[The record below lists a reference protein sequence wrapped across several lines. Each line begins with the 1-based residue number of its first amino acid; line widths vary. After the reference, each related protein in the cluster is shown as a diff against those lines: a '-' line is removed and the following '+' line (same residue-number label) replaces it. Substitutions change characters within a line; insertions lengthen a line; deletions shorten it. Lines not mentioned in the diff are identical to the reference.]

1 MYTFLFLY
9 TFMLKQL
16 YSDFSLSALSAGFIA
31 VLVGFASA
39 MAIVF
44 QAAQAAGASQEMIE
58 SWVWAL
64 GWGMGLGCLA
74 FSLYYKR
81 PIIIVWSTPGAALL
95 ATSLTDISIEQAIG
109 VFVFVAV
116 LILITG
122 LSGLFDTLTKRLP
135 LPIAAAMLAGI
146 LVQFGLGIFTALQA
160 SPLLVAVMFSV
171 FIVAKRWLPRYAIML
186 VLLSGLALAYWQ
198 GSLLVEALNF
208 SLATPILVMPD
219 FTISHLIG
227 IGIPL
232 YIVTMTSQNIPGVA
246 ILKSSGYAAQPIS
259 PLLTGTGIINVV
271 LAPFGG
277 FTFNLAAITAAICT
291 SEEAHPDPN
300 KRYIAGV
307 SAGVFN
313 ILAGIGG
320 ATVVSLFAA
329 FPKPLIA
336 ALAGLALLSTIG
348 ASLMTATE
356 KPQYRDPAI
365 VTFLV
370 TASGVSFFDIASAF
384 WGLVLGL
391 LTHFVL
397 RQYKGR

>member
-1 MYTFLFLY
+1 MKS
-9 TFMLKQL
+9 FM
-16 YSDFSLSALSAGFIA
+16 SDLSLSAISAGFIA

-44 QAAQAAGASQEMIE
+44 QAAQAAGASQDMIE

-64 GWGMGLGCLA
+64 GWGMGIGCLA

-171 FIVAKRWLPRYAIML
+171 FVVAKRWLPRYAIML
-186 VLLSGLALAYWQ
+186 VLCSGLTLAYWQ
-198 GSLLVEALNF
+198 DSLLIEALNF
-208 SLATPILVMPD
+208 AFATPIWVMPE
-219 FTISHLIG
+219 FTLSHLIG

-246 ILKSSGYAAQPIS
+246 ILKSSGYADQPIS
-259 PLLTGTGIINVV
+259 PLLSGTGIINLL

-397 RQYKGR
+397 RQYKAR